1 MASPWQDVQ
10 QTSICVRERTNLNFT
25 LLSTES
31 VGMQTLEAGTF
42 TDPERRARHAPPE
55 AHVVQLAAQ
64 GAQAGFDVTETL
76 STGQLSKGHRQIL
89 VAAGEAS
96 MVCISAIAFHT
107 LLELVGGQVI
117 HELGEDCLSGIH
129 PSLLTIGATS
139 RHPAFAPGSA
149 ASNFKSKNES
159 YTLSGVICARYSER
173 PDFSRTLLSRG

>member
-42 TDPERRARHAPPE
+42 TDPERRACHASPK
-55 AHVVQLAAQ
+55 AHVVQLAAH

-89 VAAGEAS
+89 AAAGEAP
-96 MVCISAIAFHT
+96 MVHISAIALDT
-107 LLELVGGQVI
+107 LLELAGGQVI
-117 HELGEDCLSGIH
+117 HELGEDSMSGIH
-129 PSLLTIGATS
+129 PSLPAIRSVAATRRLPPVLS
-139 RHPAFAPGSA
+139 SSI
-149 ASNFKSKNES
+149 SNRKCE
-159 YTLSGVICARYSER
+159 LYSI
-173 PDFSRTLLSRG
+173 PCNI